1 MKGKVVATL
10 FGLPFFAVGVWM
22 LWSISST
29 FYDVWRMQSWAQI
42 EANLVRGGY
51 ETHSGS
57 DSDTYK
63 AYAQYTYSYG
73 GQRFT
78 GERVSLSASGD
89 NIGEYQRETGRRLQH
104 ALAGGGAILIY
115 ISPED
120 PQESIVDRSVR
131 WGLIGFKSI
140 FLFVFGGFGLGLLIF
155 VWRAAPEKDTAD
167 PRFKEAPWLL
177 NDNWQTPTIRSSSKT
192 AMWGAWAFA
201 AFWNLISAALP
212 FLIYKEVVQ
221 KENYM
226 ALIGLIFPLVGI
238 GLAIWAIQR
247 TLEWRRFGAAPVT
260 LDPFPGSIG
269 GHVGGT
275 IDLKF
280 PYDAAVQYQLTLNN
294 LHSYMSG
301 SGKNR
306 SRREEAKWQDTL
318 VAHAEHGAHGTRL
331 AFRFD
336 VPEGLETSDT
346 DHDDSYYLWRLNLRA
361 DLPGTDLD
369 RDYDI
374 PVFPTATT
382 SRRVSEQAVR
392 SSRAEQSVID
402 DRSVGEIINVRN
414 GAGGKQMIYPM
425 GRYIGAA
432 LGGVFVG
439 AIFAAAGW
447 YLMAEEGE
455 MIFGGVFGGMG
466 ALIGLSCLFLMLNS
480 LEVSKASAHV
490 TSVRKL
496 LGVPISRKRMH
507 ENSFQRFEKKS
518 TMKTQSGGK
527 HIIYYSIY
535 GIDNQGNEILLGEGF
550 KGENEATAAER
561 AIAKELGLRVTNE
574 RHQPPELDE
583 FTLGRALD

>member
-10 FGLPFFAVGVWM
+10 FGLPFLAVGVWM

-29 FYDVWRMQSWAQI
+29 FYDAWRMQPWAQI
-42 EANLVRGGY
+42 EAKLVRGGY

-57 DSDTYK
+57 ESDTYK
-63 AYAQYTYSYG
+63 AYVQYTYSYG

-89 NIGEYQRETGRRLQH
+89 NIGEYQRETGQRLQH
-104 ALAGGGAILIY
+104 ALASGGAILIY
-115 ISPED
+115 INPED
-120 PQESIVDRSVR
+120 PHESIVDRSMR

-140 FLFVFGGFGLGLLIF
+140 FLFVFGGFGLGLLVI
-155 VWRAAPEKDTAD
+155 VWRAAPEKDAAD
-167 PRFKEAPWLL
+167 PRFKETPWLL
-177 NDNWQTPTIRSSSKT
+177 NNNWQTSTIRSSSKT

-212 FLIYKEVVQ
+212 FLIYQEVVRKQ
-221 KENYM
+221 NYM
-226 ALIGLIFPLVGI
+226 ALIGLLFPLVGI

-275 IDLKF
+275 IDLRF
-280 PYDAAVQYQLTLNN
+280 PYDPSNKFQLTLNN

-306 SRREEAKWQDTL
+306 SRREEAKWQDSL
-318 VAHAEHGAHGTRL
+318 VAHAKHGALGTRL
-331 AFRFD
+331 TFRFD
-336 VPEGLETSDT
+336 VPEGLDASDT
-346 DHDDSYYLWRLNLRA
+346 DQDDSYYLWRLNLQA
-361 DLPGTDLD
+361 DLLGTDLD

-374 PVFPTATT
+374 PVFPTAMT

-402 DRSVGEIINVRN
+402 NRSVGEIINVRN

-425 GRYIGAA
+425 GRHIGAA

-447 YLMAEEGE
+447 YLIAEEGAT
-455 MIFGGVFGGMG
+455 IFGGVFGGMG

-480 LEVSKASAHV
+480 LEVSKVSAEIR
-490 TSVRKL
+490 SVRKL
-496 LGVPISRKRMH
+496 LGVQISRKQMH
-507 ENSFQRFEKKS
+507 HNSFHRFERKS
-518 TMKTQSGGK
+518 TMKSQSGGK
-527 HIIYYSIY
+527 HVIFYSIY
-535 GIDNQGNEILLGEGF
+535 GVDRQGNEILLGEGF
-550 KGENEATAAER
+550 KGENEAKAAEC
-561 AIAKELGLRVTNE
+561 AIAKELGLRETNE
-574 RHQPPELDE
+574 RQQPPDLDD
-583 FTLGRALD
+583 FTMGRALD